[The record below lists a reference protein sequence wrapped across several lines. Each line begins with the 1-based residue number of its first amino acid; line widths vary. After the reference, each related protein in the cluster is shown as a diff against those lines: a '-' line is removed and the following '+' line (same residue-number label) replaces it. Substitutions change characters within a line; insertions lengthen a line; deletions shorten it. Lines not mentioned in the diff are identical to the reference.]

1 MEHFEDHFES
11 GLEEGDV
18 LVNLL
23 AFDEPIGVF
32 VPDGGVEGFD
42 GFREAVVR
50 EIVLDFFFAG
60 GEFAADP
67 VFAHVVGRVG
77 KLGASGD
84 GTFVDDV
91 GGLFFGGDF
100 DGDWAVGVGFVDHA
114 LNEAGDVPEFVTE
127 VATGDD
133 GVFGEGLVHAG
144 GAATKNAEA
153 EGVGAVFCDE
163 FDRVD
168 DVAF

>member
-1 MEHFEDHFES
+1 VEHLENHFES

-23 AFDEPIGVF
+23 AFDEPVGIF

-42 GFREAVVR
+42 GFGEAVVC
-50 EIVLDFFFAG
+50 EIVLNFFFTG

-91 GGLFFGGDF
+91 SGLFFGGDF

-127 VATGDD
+127 VTAGDD
-133 GVFGEGLVHAG
+133 GIFGEGLVHTG
-144 GAATKNAEA
+144 GAAAENAET
-153 EGVGAVFCDE
+153 EGVGAVFRDK
-163 FDRVD
+163 FDWVD
-168 DVAF
+168 NVAF